1 MAQEGENKLID
12 IQGIAR
18 GGSDLDCADGMC
30 NEVVGL
36 VYEQGQLKPYSLE
49 SLGVEVTGYSRIY
62 IHNTSAGKNYI
73 FVTDNGEVL
82 WDSEVYIMSHKDM
95 PYNPYEE
102 YSEDVRA
109 TLYPRNKIDIDLS
122 TTTPNVSFLGNL
134 MSIDCNNIYLYEGGT
149 YNIKVRNGSV
159 NFRASVGI
167 KPNGY
172 VLCSMGCSG
181 KVLLEAERNTLT
193 QQVREAARKLNSCVG
208 YSYLRYGIRNY
219 NNEYIYLSNPVLVSD
234 GDINSAEEI
243 KPPTDKDGYVRHY
256 KPEDGLWDDLVG
268 HARGIDGALQVDHTG
283 NRQKYYDG
291 QQWTL
296 DELPTVENAPEQLG
310 KRWRGRSGEPEDKF
324 TKATGLPDAN
334 FFCEEKIQFHYPNGD
349 FNKEDYGE
357 VNSMCIVE
365 DVDDG
370 GVGWD
375 VVTKAIGF
383 NAYRHGHT
391 TRTTDLYESFFPGKD
406 KYLKGKKQ
414 AMYVGG
420 VAGRDI
426 DRSNLRANGTAQR
439 LLNVLTIR
447 IDEPMPKGLENYI
460 MSVDILATK
469 PVDMYDAPEGGGDR
483 KCTPY
488 EVVSSQ
494 NIINQLNGVSG
505 VESGAVSQTYNVICR
520 IQYDDIKNLSKNK
533 QGQTYVVRMTG
544 THVWENGVT
553 GILPY
558 PVSGEEGIKSLRWN
572 IQYQY
577 NSRLHVADIT
587 YNSFLGAGA
596 SIINPNNPTLLNKW
610 LDRLACHTTCYN
622 AEGGINPYRKW
633 NALGETDK
641 ADIWWY
647 QWLGDSGDRL
657 IPLDR
662 FSDDVKAA
670 NKFNLSHIY
679 PMGTPFSFAD
689 DRITVNDI
697 KVLDSGEDGAMR
709 LYNIHK
715 GNSDTD
721 KLPALPEPATMRV
734 HDATYTFFKNIRSA
748 NNGKYGSA
756 ERHRDLDFNSIF
768 IKHKTN
774 RHDTDGKRVVKWY
787 DDQDSVEYRRYTP
800 SRFYNY
806 YDTTMPLD
814 ARMDALDII
823 TNRITQFSFD
833 LYNEDEGDMIGEE
846 LLMLVKSTRYSAKQ
860 TGAQK
865 ETVSV
870 YNVIPVSLYALDL
883 FNSICLPGIDW
894 AKVEIVSISGAVYK
908 QVGNGYVEKERKE
921 LPIHKTFDMA
931 NTAGVNDCKWIDS
944 KLEYVTLTGLFDIA
958 KPAVSTT
965 LKSIFDTVRLSIK
978 SDDAPKYVF
987 RVSNVNSLETFDIA
1001 NEYYSG
1007 RGDVI
1012 GFASNSNDIS
1022 TGQFGEYPLYVFT
1035 TEGVFSYKVD
1045 ESGTKAYSVSS
1056 PVSRDVCNNRNSICE
1071 TRDMVLFSSVRGLY
1085 CIRGGAVY
1093 HLSEIINGEPT
1104 DIAINDDT
1112 EWRKGNGLAVFNKA
1126 ITSDSIVTAR
1136 DAISEN
1142 TEDSQIADFRAFL
1155 ADSNTFLSY
1164 NYESDIVLASNTEKN
1179 YSYTIQLLGDNQCF
1193 ISKIHSRVN
1202 YSINNY
1208 PDDTLSCKS
1217 LTPTTVE
1224 KKDTRSV
1231 GEVVSVELLDKTFSV
1246 SNYDSESLELDDE
1259 RTEMHESQELDVYN
1273 MELDAS
1279 ALGIDGSIQENPKL
1293 TVAFDVKAGFDVINS
1308 MLMGENEDSYL
1319 SYLGNRFLVSINN
1332 EIDIN
1337 SYRVVVRGENDE
1349 VYYDRTENVDVKV
1362 SNVDFI
1368 DSDSYRFRP
1377 ADSKP
1382 QTYRLYTKSQ
1392 GVPLLPSSITTN
1404 AEDLISSFVYEGQTY
1419 PIEEMEDI
1427 LGCVWSFDITGDES
1441 EGDVYCAIGVLVNQG
1456 SESTTIGRLIIIDT
1470 PDEEQF
1476 GTLNVEIPLTSIGNI
1491 SSNNYRISVS
1501 VNCSNSVVR
1510 RASYYDSAADV
1521 PAEYYSKVYVRSMA
1535 SVNVSAS
1542 LAYKEE
1548 FKHIVYHN
1556 EEYVV
1561 YKNVYSDNL
1570 FRATY
1575 DGNVSEAKDV
1585 VIQTRPIKINND
1597 TFKQAFR
1604 VSLRGDLNI
1613 EEGKTVGLYV
1623 MASNDCEK
1631 WMYIGGTEHS
1641 SSMGNPMVNIG
1652 TTIERFSY
1660 RYIMVVFA
1668 GRLMANSRIRAIE
1681 ISKNYKY
1688 NKKLR

>member
-73 FVTDNGEVL
+73 FVTDKGEVL

-95 PYNPYEE
+95 PYNPYED
-102 YSEDVRA
+102 YSEDVRKN
-109 TLYPRNKIDIDLS
+109 LYPRNKIDIDLS

-181 KVLLEAERNTLT
+181 KVLTEAERNTLT
-193 QQVREAARKLNSCVG
+193 QQVREAARELNSCVG

-234 GDINSAEEI
+234 GDINYAEDQ
-243 KPPTDKDGYVRHY
+243 KPPTDKDGYVKHY
-256 KPEDGLWDDLVG
+256 KPEEGFWDDLVG
-268 HARGIDGALQVDHTG
+268 HARGIGGLQIDDELTA
-283 NRQKYYDG
+283 QKYYDG
-291 QQWTL
+291 QGWTL
-296 DELPTVENAPEQLG
+296 DELPLVEKAKEQLG
-310 KRWRGRSGEPEDKF
+310 KRWLGRGGADKADF
-324 TKATGLPDAN
+324 TKITNNDTG
-334 FFCEEKIQFHYPNGD
+334 FFCEEKIQFHYPNGK
-349 FNKEDYGE
+349 FNKEDYGKE
-357 VNSMCIVE
+357 NSRLCIVE

-383 NAYRHGHT
+383 NAYRHGDA
-391 TRTTDLYESFFPGKD
+391 TRTTDLYESFFPEKD
-406 KYLKGKKQ
+406 SYLTGKKQ

-460 MSVDILATK
+460 VSVDILATK
-469 PVDMYDAPEGGGDR
+469 PVDMYDAPEGGENR

-488 EVVSSQ
+488 EVVSSE
-494 NIINQLNGVSG
+494 NIINQLKGVPG
-505 VESGAVSQTYNVICR
+505 VESGAVSQTYHVICR
-520 IQYDDIKNLSKNK
+520 IQYDDISQLSKNK

-544 THVWENGVT
+544 THVWENGVN

-558 PVSGEEGIKSLRWN
+558 TVSGEEGVKSLRWN

-596 SIINPNNPTLLNKW
+596 SIINPNNPTLLNRW

-622 AEGGINPYRKW
+622 AEGGKNPYRKW
-633 NALGETDK
+633 NVLGSDVK

-647 QWLGDSGDRL
+647 KGVGNSGDRL

-662 FSDDVKAA
+662 FGDDVKAA
-670 NKFNLSHIY
+670 NKFDLSHIY

-689 DRITVNDI
+689 DRITVNDV
-697 KVLDSGEDGAMR
+697 KVLDSGESGAMR

-734 HDATYTFFKNIRSA
+734 HDATYTFFRDIRSA
-748 NNGKYGSA
+748 NNSRSGSE

-768 IKHKTN
+768 INHKID
-774 RHDTDGKRVVKWY
+774 RQDIDGKRVVEWY

-800 SRFYNY
+800 WRFYNY
-806 YDTTMPLD
+806 YDTTMPL
-814 ARMDALDII
+814 RERKDALDII
-823 TNRITQFSFD
+823 TSRIDQFGFNFSP
-833 LYNEDEGDMIGEE
+833 ESGDMIGEE

-883 FNSICLPGIDW
+883 FNSICLPGTDW

-908 QVGNGYVEKERKE
+908 QVDDGYVEKERRE
-921 LPIHKTFDMA
+921 LPIGKVFDLK
-931 NTAGVNDCKWIDS
+931 NTAGINDCKWIEPN
-944 KLEYVTLTGLFDIA
+944 LEYVTLTGLFQIA
-958 KPAVSTT
+958 KSAVSTT
-965 LKSIFDTVRLSIK
+965 LKSIFDTVKSSIK

-1104 DIAINDDT
+1104 DIAIDDDA

-1126 ITSDSIVTAR
+1126 ITSADIVNAR

-1142 TEDSQIADFRAFL
+1142 TEDSEVADFRAFL
-1155 ADSNTFLSY
+1155 ADGNTFLSY

-1193 ISKIHSRVN
+1193 ISKIHSRIN

-1224 KKDTRSV
+1224 EKGKRSV
-1231 GEVVSVELLDKTFSV
+1231 GEVVSVELLDKTSSV
-1246 SNYDSESLELDDE
+1246 SANNSESLELDDE
-1259 RTEMHESQELDVYN
+1259 RTEMHESQELDILN

-1293 TVAFDVKAGFDVINS
+1293 TVAFDVKADFDVINS
-1308 MLMGENEDSYL
+1308 MLVGEDEGSYL

-1337 SYRVVVRGENDE
+1337 SYTVEVRGENDE
-1349 VYYDRTENVDVKV
+1349 VYYRNTEDVDVKV

-1377 ADSKP
+1377 NNSKP

-1392 GVPLLPSSITTN
+1392 GAPLLPSSINTYN
-1404 AEDLISSFVYEGQTY
+1404 DFMSSFVYEGQTY
-1419 PIEEMEDI
+1419 PVEEMEDI
-1427 LGCVWSFDITGDES
+1427 LGCVWSFDITDDES
-1441 EGDVYCAIGVLVNQG
+1441 EGDVYCAIGVLVNQS
-1456 SESTTIGRLIIIDT
+1456 SESTTIARFVIIDT
-1470 PDEEQF
+1470 PDEEQS

-1491 SSNNYRISVS
+1491 SSNNYRISVR

-1535 SVNVSAS
+1535 NVNVFAS
-1542 LAYKEE
+1542 LEYKEE
-1548 FKHIVYHN
+1548 FKHMVYHE
-1556 EEYVV
+1556 EEYVR
-1561 YKNVYSDNL
+1561 YKDVYSDNL

-1575 DGNVSEAKDV
+1575 DGNVSEAKNV